1 MCIISVLYALFNI
14 RRCLYYMSRR
24 MNITFND
31 KAYDI
36 LEELQKK
43 TGKTKSDLLRNAL
56 ALLDYT
62 QENKDKGK
70 KLFIADENDTLEK
83 EIVLP

>member
-1 MCIISVLYALFNI
+1 MP
-14 RRCLYYMSRR
+14 RR

-43 TGKTKSDLLRNAL
+43 TGKTKSDLLRTAL
-56 ALLDYT
+56 ALLDYA
-62 QENKDKGK
+62 QENKEKGK
-70 KLFIADENDTLEK
+70 KLFIAGEDDKLQK
-83 EIVLP
+83 EIILPWLAKIGGKSA